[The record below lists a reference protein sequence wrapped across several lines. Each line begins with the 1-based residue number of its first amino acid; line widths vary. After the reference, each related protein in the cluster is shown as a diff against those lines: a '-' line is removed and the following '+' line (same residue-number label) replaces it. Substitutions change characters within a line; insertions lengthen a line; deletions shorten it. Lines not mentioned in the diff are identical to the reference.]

1 MSISGWALICNVCS
15 PHHACVYMSMGR
27 GGGGGGK
34 CGLVPISTCGPWI
47 SLLYKCRLGMEG
59 GEYIGIKA
67 CFFLTFILFR
77 MMCVRSQ
84 IEFF

>member
-1 MSISGWALICNVCS
+1 
-15 PHHACVYMSMGR
+15 MGIDMQCLFTTSCMR
-27 GGGGGGK
+27 LHEHGERGGGGGK

-67 CFFLTFILFR
+67 CFF
-77 MMCVRSQ
+77 
-84 IEFF
+84 